1 MKLGKLFKKAEKF
14 FGMGRVKREENGK
27 KKKKLEDSLDKK
39 IFSMKSKIKKMTN
52 SSKKNEAKKELEV
65 LQKLYKKLLKK

>member
-14 FGMGRVKREENGK
+14 FGMGRAKQEENAK
-27 KKKKLEDSLDKK
+27 KKKKLESSLDKK
-39 IFSMKSKIKKMTN
+39 IISMKSKIKETTE
-52 SSKKNEAKKELEV
+52 SSKKTDLKKELEV